1 MVVRVRQSSNVIL
14 RNGLI
19 LEIKVH
25 NQAQVYIRLYWFYEP
40 ERLPGGRQIFHGRRE
55 LVGTNHMV
63 VMDAAN
69 IFSKANIKHWNEG
82 LAQTLP
88 EGLYWRQDLDV
99 LTGALSVSP
108 C

>member
-1 MVVRVRQSSNVIL
+1 MQNGNVIL

-25 NQAQVYIRLYWFYEP
+25 NQARVYIRLYWFYEP

-55 LVGTNHMV
+55 LVATDDMA

-69 IFSKANIKHWNEG
+69 IVSLANIKHWNEG
-82 LAQTLP
+82 LAQPLP
-88 EGLYWRQDLDV
+88 EGLYWRQTLRI
-99 LTGALSVSP
+99 LTGTLSVGP